1 MPEPTPKDLGA
12 LARDA
17 RIGAGMT
24 QAQLGEKIGTSRF
37 WVAEFERGKSRA
49 ELGLTLKALRALELV
64 LTVEPKDQALRRE
77 HDERSTE
84 QRLDRIPQ
92 PAVDL
97 SSILSRS
104 TIPSAWQTTAE
115 PFRIHDWDTSSSSA
129 SAENTSP
136 PESRKPRPTKKR
148 KRGR

>member
-1 MPEPTPKDLGA
+1 MRFLTPKDLGA

-24 QAQLGEKIGTSRF
+24 QAQLGEKIGASRF

-64 LTVEPKDQALRRE
+64 LTVEPKDLALRRE
-77 HDERSTE
+77 HDERSAE
-84 QRLDRIPQ
+84 QRLDQIPQ

-97 SSILSRS
+97 SSILSR
-104 TIPSAWQTTAE
+104 
-115 PFRIHDWDTSSSSA
+115 
-129 SAENTSP
+129 
-136 PESRKPRPTKKR
+136 
-148 KRGR
+148 

>member
-1 MPEPTPKDLGA
+1 MRFLTPKDLGA

-24 QAQLGEKIGTSRF
+24 QAQLGEKIGASRF

-64 LTVEPKDQALRRE
+64 LTVEPKDLALRRE
-77 HDERSTE
+77 HDERSAE
-84 QRLDRIPQ
+84 QRLDQIPQ

-104 TIPSAWQTTAE
+104 TIPTAWRTTAE

-129 SAENTSP
+129 ESTSP
-136 PESRKPRPTKKR
+136 PESREPRPTKKR

>member
-1 MPEPTPKDLGA
+1 MRFITPKALGA
-12 LARDA
+12 LAREA

-24 QAQLGEKIGTSRF
+24 QAQLGEKIGASRF

-64 LTVEPKDQALRRE
+64 LTVEPKDLALRRE
-77 HDERSTE
+77 HDDGPAE
-84 QRLDRIPQ
+84 QRPDRIPQ

-104 TIPSAWQTTAE
+104 MIPTARRTTAE

-129 SAENTSP
+129 ESTSP
-136 PESRKPRPTKKR
+136 PESRESRPTKKR

>member
-1 MPEPTPKDLGA
+1 MRFLTPKDLGA

-24 QAQLGEKIGTSRF
+24 QAQLGEKIGASRF

-64 LTVEPKDQALRRE
+64 LTVEPKNLALRRE
-77 HDERSTE
+77 RDERSAE
-84 QRLDRIPQ
+84 QRLDQIPQ

-104 TIPSAWQTTAE
+104 TIPTARRTTAE

-129 SAENTSP
+129 DSTSP
-136 PESRKPRPTKKR
+136 PESRESRSTKKR

>member
-1 MPEPTPKDLGA
+1 MRFLTPKDLGA

-24 QAQLGEKIGTSRF
+24 QAQLGEKIGASRF

-64 LTVEPKDQALRRE
+64 LTVEPKDLALRRE
-77 HDERSTE
+77 QDERSAE
-84 QRLDRIPQ
+84 QRLDQIPQ

-104 TIPSAWQTTAE
+104 MIPTARRTTAE

-129 SAENTSP
+129 ESTSP
-136 PESRKPRPTKKR
+136 PHSKESRPTKKR

>member
-1 MPEPTPKDLGA
+1 MRFLTPKDLGA

-24 QAQLGEKIGTSRF
+24 QAQLGEKIGASRF

-64 LTVEPKDQALRRE
+64 LTVEPKDLALRRE
-77 HDERSTE
+77 HDERSAE
-84 QRLDRIPQ
+84 QRLDQIPQ

-104 TIPSAWQTTAE
+104 TIPTARRTTAE

-129 SAENTSP
+129 ESTSP
-136 PESRKPRPTKKR
+136 PESREPRPTKKR

>member
-1 MPEPTPKDLGA
+1 MRFLTPKDLGA

-24 QAQLGEKIGTSRF
+24 QAQLGEKIGASRF

-49 ELGLTLKALRALELV
+49 ELGLTLKALRALNLV
-64 LTVEPKDQALRRE
+64 LTVEPEDLALRRE
-77 HDERSTE
+77 RDQRSAE
-84 QRLDRIPQ
+84 QRLDQIPQ

-104 TIPSAWQTTAE
+104 TIPTARRTTAE

-129 SAENTSP
+129 ESTSP
-136 PESRKPRPTKKR
+136 PESREPRPTKKR